1 MCCSTKLPP
10 VSQTPSY
17 GCGQVFSSERDTKSF
32 TQTPWLLLAEAVQL
46 PLYCCLG
53 ANPVLHT
60 AAYPQGALRCGL
72 TSTLE
77 LPRYFRL
84 TIPLTAGMKAHSVV
98 FSRSN
103 SIPQIQTQMKPQTQQ
118 AANTLPILRPGSRS
132 STQPTATMADTED
145 YWLALTATS
154 EISLCEKEM

>member
-1 MCCSTKLPP
+1 
-10 VSQTPSY
+10 
-17 GCGQVFSSERDTKSF
+17 
-32 TQTPWLLLAEAVQL
+32 
-46 PLYCCLG
+46 
-53 ANPVLHT
+53 
-60 AAYPQGALRCGL
+60 
-72 TSTLE
+72 
-77 LPRYFRL
+77 
-84 TIPLTAGMKAHSVV
+84 MKAHSVV

-118 AANTLPILRPGSRS
+118 AASTLPILRPGPRG